1 MSGVYLG
8 TNFDIITFLKKSG
21 YWETQKCQM
30 PRSEHCMLTA
40 PASYCV
46 LLCIITC
53 LCSVYVFVYPLS
65 LSPFQHVVPSS
76 TFVLEFL
83 HPSLSLSLSSWQ
95 SDHPTAALAI
105 PLTFNFCP
113 EIHEC
118 WKAIIISSVLQM
130 KTKQSCHLL
139 WTSLPAGKYDSYPTR
154 LVRCLQFG
162 GSLSTI
168 RRQTPWST
176 A

>member
-53 LCSVYVFVYPLS
+53 LCSIYVFVYPLS

-83 HPSLSLSLSSWQ
+83 HPSLSLSLFLAVRPPYCSFG
-95 SDHPTAALAI
+95 HPS
-105 PLTFNFCP
+105 N
-113 EIHEC
+113 
-118 WKAIIISSVLQM
+118 
-130 KTKQSCHLL
+130 
-139 WTSLPAGKYDSYPTR
+139 
-154 LVRCLQFG
+154 LQFLSWNTWMLKG
-162 GSLSTI
+162 HYHLQCAANENKTILPPSLDIFACRKIWFLPHEAGQVPAVWWISKYN
-168 RRQTPWST
+168 
-176 A
+176 